1 MRRHAVASSLV
12 LALAAAGGHAQ
23 PNTFRLRG
31 VALSE
36 RGEPVPEASIRLAAF
51 AGLRGAQFV
60 GQREWDTRSDARGRW
75 MVLGVVRG
83 AWLLQ
88 ANAPGFFPHAMAV
101 PIEMMESSG
110 QPTLRWEPPLVLQP
124 AAAVVPE
131 DASGE
136 SWARLLSE
144 AATRAG
150 DRPEQTA
157 GRLSEIATHDIEA
170 GPLCAAGDLALIIW
184 SPSVAEELFRRALQ
198 KAPDSFRPYLG
209 LASAALMQG
218 DIDLAAKS
226 YAAAR
231 DRTRVTALKQTLS
244 AALADLNKVSGPR

>member
-1 MRRHAVASSLV
+1 LLV
-12 LALAAAGGHAQ
+12 LALWATGPHAQ

-31 VALSE
+31 IALSE
-36 RGEPVPEASIRLAAF
+36 RGDPVPEASIRLAAF

-88 ANAPGFFPHAMAV
+88 ASAPGFFPHAMAL

-124 AAAVVPE
+124 ASAVVPE
-131 DASGE
+131 DTSETE

-144 AATRAG
+144 AATRSG

-157 GRLSEIATHDIEA
+157 ARLSEIATHDLGA
-170 GPLCAAGDLALIIW
+170 GPLCAAGDIALIIW
-184 SPSVAEELFRRALQ
+184 NPSVAEELFGRALQ

-231 DRTRVTALKQTLS
+231 DRTRVTPLKQTLS
-244 AALADLNKVSGPR
+244 AALADLNKISGPR